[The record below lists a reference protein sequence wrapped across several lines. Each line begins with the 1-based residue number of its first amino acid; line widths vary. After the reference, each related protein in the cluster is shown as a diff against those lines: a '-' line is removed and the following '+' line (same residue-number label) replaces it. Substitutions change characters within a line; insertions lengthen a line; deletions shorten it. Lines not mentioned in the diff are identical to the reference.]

1 MFDHV
6 ATLDPAMHANLLA
19 VKRYEGDPADLC
31 LDFTVE
37 HETLGVRTVQEL
49 IPGGR
54 DIAVSASNVLL
65 YVHVMAAHVQ
75 GRVAAPIHAFA
86 TGLQTVRKMQECAH
100 GAQRRTVKRRLHR
113 CCVYQCVPVSIRIN
127 AAHTPMWSSQI
138 IPPHWL
144 RMFSAGEINQLLG
157 GGKGGDWDVDDLA
170 RHTHFSGGYDASS
183 RTCKHFF
190 AVVRGMDA
198 SDRSLLLRFVTS
210 CPRPPLGGFRD
221 LSPPFTLHK
230 VDEDAS
236 VFAALGG
243 QDVERLP
250 SASTCF
256 NMLKLPNYRRAG
268 TLRDKLLFAIRN
280 NTSGFEL
287 S

>member
-221 LSPPFTLHK
+221 LSPRLRCTRWTRTPRCLQR
-230 VDEDAS
+230 
-236 VFAALGG
+236 LGARTSSG
-243 QDVERLP
+243 CRRRRR
-250 SASTCF
+250 ASTCSSCRITGAQGRCVTSCC
-256 NMLKLPNYRRAG
+256 LPFATTRA
-268 TLRDKLLFAIRN
+268 D
-280 NTSGFEL
+280 S